1 MRRRSAIRLRSGLA
15 CLSRSSYSL
24 IRVPCQLMS
33 SSAGSWMPSIVASSD
48 WMDRIRLS
56 ISCSVRYWFCPC
68 WGWASSAISASMAN
82 EELRALVLQFFPRR
96 PSRVPEEGRVVGG
109 GTLIGGCAKLRRV
122 RVRSAW
128 SENSGEAFPLAG
140 RQRTEQQRC
149 LLGADADH
157 ICAFVDGERRRPVF
171 HQRRLHPPHAAE
183 LAGVVAAET
192 AAGDSRVGAGEFAA
206 EGVGGDRAFPDR
218 FEDLVGGGGLVVAGA
233 GEQAPSVSADL
244 LRDTDR
250 HRVALRWR
258 TEDRHAV
265 VEQHRDA
272 PAALGAAAMLDDP
285 VERGRVDDLL
295 VFTVRVAD
303 RGGCVEHGGVG
314 VDSAP
319 VTA

>member
-1 MRRRSAIRLRSGLA
+1 MCRAIRGSSSARTDAACALSSDSWKVRRLLSTSMRFSARARRSSEPTRFFRTRSRSSSGSVLVRMCRSGPLLPRIAGIFEVGSSRLSGSALACWMRRRSAIRLRSGLA

-33 SSAGSWMPSIVASSD
+33 STAGSWMPSIVASSD
-48 WMDRIRLS
+48 WMDRIGLS

-128 SENSGEAFPLAG
+128 SEDSGEAFALAG
-140 RQRTEQQRC
+140 GQGTEQQRC
-149 LLGADADH
+149 LLGADADN

-171 HQRRLHPPHAAE
+171 HQRRLHPAHAAE

-192 AAGDSRVGAGEFAA
+192 AAGDSRVGAGELAA
-206 EGVGGDRAFPDR
+206 EGVGGD
-218 FEDLVGGGGLVVAGA
+218 
-233 GEQAPSVSADL
+233 
-244 LRDTDR
+244 
-250 HRVALRWR
+250 
-258 TEDRHAV
+258 
-265 VEQHRDA
+265 
-272 PAALGAAAMLDDP
+272 
-285 VERGRVDDLL
+285 
-295 VFTVRVAD
+295 
-303 RGGCVEHGGVG
+303 
-314 VDSAP
+314 
-319 VTA
+319 